1 MLVKLEIAKAEL
13 RIKMFTLDLQ
23 ANCVIFV
30 MCRWPGLI
38 FTMGLGLGAVVVRWV
53 GLGRPPNQLNLK
65 STQAPWITMLP
76 SSIQPVLGFMELPS
90 AGAMSKKSV
99 R

>member
-1 MLVKLEIAKAEL
+1 
-13 RIKMFTLDLQ
+13 
-23 ANCVIFV
+23 
-30 MCRWPGLI
+30 
-38 FTMGLGLGAVVVRWV
+38 MGLGLGAGRWV

-90 AGAMSKKSV
+90 PGAVSKKSV